1 MLGVVEVVV
10 LIRSA
15 SHYMRLVA
23 VSVGDEQ
30 VDYDSLS

>member
-1 MLGVVEVVV
+1 MSGVVEVVMLV
-10 LIRSA
+10 RSA
-15 SHYMRLVA
+15 GHYMRLVA

>member
-1 MLGVVEVVV
+1 MLQVVEVVV
-10 LIRSA
+10 LVRSA
-15 SHYMRLVA
+15 DHHLRMVA